1 MKWIN
6 TRSHNAWLDAETDRI
21 FEFGRNSVV
30 PNGFGWIGNN
40 GNVREEM
47 GARLWITARMLHCY
61 ALAAHMGR
69 PGAYDLV
76 EHGIAALEGPLKDK
90 EHGGWFATID
100 NEGQGIMDSSKQGY
114 QHAFVLLGAASAV
127 TTGHPRAQS
136 LLDEAINVYENR
148 FWVEEKQMC
157 YESWDQAWT
166 ETEDYRGGN
175 MAMHS
180 VEAFL
185 IVYDVTKD
193 KKWLDRALNIT
204 EFMINKTAKGLN
216 YRVNEHF
223 DADWEPLPDYNKDT
237 PASHFR
243 AYGGTP
249 GHWIEWG
256 RLICHL
262 RATLQEISAHCP
274 DWLLEDAVGLFD
286 ATIRDA
292 WHVDG
297 APGFVYSVDWEGKP
311 VVRERIRWAP
321 VEAIGTAYA
330 LYTVTGDKK
339 YEDWYRI
346 WWDYCRTYLI
356 DYEGCSWWQELD
368 VNNQAGTSVVWDG
381 KQDIYHL
388 MHCLVIPRLPLT
400 PGLAPA
406 LSKGLLD
413 DMAR

>member
-6 TRSHNAWLDAETDRI
+6 TKSHNSWLETETDRI
-21 FEFGRNSVV
+21 FEFGRKAIV

-40 GNVREEM
+40 GAIRDVM
-47 GARLWITARMLHCY
+47 GTRLWITARMLHTY
-61 ALAAHMGR
+61 SLAALMGR

-76 EHGIAALEGPLKDK
+76 EHGIAALEGALKDK
-90 EHGGWFATID
+90 KHGGWYATID
-100 NEGQGIMDSSKQGY
+100 NEGDGIVDASKQGY

-127 TTGHPRAQS
+127 TTGHPRAHA
-136 LLDEAINVYENR
+136 LLDEAIKIYEQH
-148 FWVEEKQMC
+148 FWCEEIQMC
-157 YESWDQAWT
+157 YESWDET
-166 ETEDYRGGN
+166 FSETE
-175 MAMHS
+175 
-180 VEAFL
+180 EAFL

-193 KKWLDRALNIT
+193 KKWLDRALHIT
-204 EFMINKTAKGLN
+204 EFMIHKTAKSLS

-223 DADWEPLPDYNKDT
+223 DSNWKPLPDYNKET

-262 RATLQEISAHCP
+262 RATLFEIGAGVP
-274 DWLLEDAVGLFD
+274 EWMLEDAKGLFD

-292 WHVDG
+292 WFVDG
-297 APGFVYSVDWEGKP
+297 APGFVYSVDWDGKP
-311 VVRERIRWAP
+311 VVRERIRWPAA
-321 VEAIGTAYA
+321 EAIGTAYA
-330 LYTVTGDKK
+330 LYIATGDKK
-339 YEDWYRI
+339 YEQYYQI

-368 VNNQAGTSVVWDG
+368 CNNKAGTSKVWDG

-406 LSKGLLD
+406 LAAGLLD
-413 DMAR
+413 QDMK